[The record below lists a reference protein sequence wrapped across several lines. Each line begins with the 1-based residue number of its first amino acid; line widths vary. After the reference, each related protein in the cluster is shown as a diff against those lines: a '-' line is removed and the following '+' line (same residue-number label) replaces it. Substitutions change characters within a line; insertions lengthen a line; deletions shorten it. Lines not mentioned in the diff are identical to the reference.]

1 MKGRTA
7 LYLILLLLGLLMAF
21 PFLVWLDNR
30 SHDPYVTWFNRE
42 CQRLVD
48 EAKLI
53 RRPEGNIASVLGP
66 PSYVWDYDDP
76 NGARKTYNY
85 APAGIPFSKF
95 QVHRRDG
102 IVASVEQFDD

>member
-1 MKGRTA
+1 MKLRTTI
-7 LYLILLLLGLLMAF
+7 YVILLLLGLPIAF

-30 SHDPYVTWFNRE
+30 AHGPYVTWFNEE

-48 EAKLI
+48 QAKLI
-53 RRPEGNIASVLGP
+53 GQPENDIVSVLGP

-76 NGARKTYNY
+76 GGARKTYNY

-95 QVHRRDG
+95 QVHCRDG
-102 IVASVEQFDD
+102 LVVSVEQFDD